1 MLKRA
6 VEGVACRSEIGA
18 RQAHIAKSRAVR
30 ATANRLYV
38 CHYTAVCRRLYR
50 VVDEVHARNDLL
62 LHIAVLLLDGKLY
75 RALAV
80 LLVECLCD
88 MRENLLARFK
98 HLKAVVADD
107 VIKRSSLNA
116 TAHTDSVI
124 KSLVAT
130 RLGGNIRARKKR
142 VYLHSNEERV
152 YHNVLC
158 RAWVNVHSVYH
169 EMHAAGVEVLVFKR
183 ALFATV
189 NGVSE
194 ISAKSLNVKVI
205 RAAADLL
212 VGSKADK
219 DPAVSDLARLKSL
232 NERHYLGNACLVVS
246 AEQSSS
252 VGGDERSAL
261 ELGQMREHL
270 GREDSAAISELY
282 LAAVVVFNYLRIDA
296 LAAEVGRGV
305 HVRDKA

>member
-6 VEGVACRSEIGA
+6 VEGVACRSEIWA
-18 RQAHIAKSRAVR
+18 RQAHIAKSRAVC
-30 ATANRLYV
+30 AAANRLYV
-38 CHYTAVCRRLYR
+38 CHYAAVCRRLYR
-50 VVDEVHARNDLL
+50 VVDEVHTRNDLL
-62 LHIAVLLLDGKLY
+62 LHIAVLLLDSKLY

-80 LLVECLCD
+80 LLVESLCD
-88 MRENLLARFK
+88 VREDLLARLK

-116 TAHTDSVI
+116 AAHTDSVI
-124 KSLVAT
+124 KSLVAA
-130 RLGGNIRARKKR
+130 RLSGNIRARKKR
-142 VYLHSNEERV
+142 IYLHSNEKRV
-152 YHNVLC
+152 YHNVLS
-158 RAWVNVHSVYH
+158 RAGVNVHAVYH
-169 EMHAAGVEVLVFKR
+169 EMHAAGVEVLIFKR
-183 ALFATV
+183 ALLATV
-189 NGVSE
+189 NRVSE
-194 ISAKSLNVKVI
+194 ISAKSLNVKVVS
-205 RAAADLL
+205 AAADLL

-219 DPAVSDLARLKSL
+219 NSAVSDLARLKSL

-261 ELGQMREHL
+261 EMRQMGEHL
-270 GREDSAAISELY
+270 GREDSAALSEVY
-282 LAAVVVFNYLRIDA
+282 LAAVVVLNYLRIDV